1 MLWLNVSSS
10 FTKFSFSLP
19 SGRSYGRHGCNH
31 RACIAIKAGVHL
43 KPVFPPRNLGLM
55 RISRS
60 RFKHSQNPLFI
71 PQSYVKRCFV
81 NVLVIFGD
89 VWKEIV
95 FLKGLV
101 KFGEI
106 RNIKDLM

>member
-1 MLWLNVSSS
+1 MRFFL
-10 FTKFSFSLP
+10 SLLV
-19 SGRSYGRHGCNH
+19 YLL
-31 RACIAIKAGVHL
+31 KAGVHL

-60 RFKHSQNPLFI
+60 RFKHSQNPLLI

-81 NVLVIFGD
+81 NFLVIFGG

>member
-1 MLWLNVSSS
+1 MLISHFYFYFVAHLQTS
-10 FTKFSFSLP
+10 FLAK
-19 SGRSYGRHGCNH
+19 
-31 RACIAIKAGVHL
+31 RADHVNKDCIDSIVL
-43 KPVFPPRNLGLM
+43 L
-55 RISRS
+55 
-60 RFKHSQNPLFI
+60 
-71 PQSYVKRCFV
+71 YVKRCFV
-81 NVLVIFGD
+81 NFLVIFGD

>member
-1 MLWLNVSSS
+1 M
-10 FTKFSFSLP
+10 FTFGLRHYTRHTSRKFNFLL
-19 SGRSYGRHGCNH
+19 
-31 RACIAIKAGVHL
+31 KAGVHL
-43 KPVFPPRNLGLM
+43 KPVFPLLNLGLM
-55 RISRS
+55 RISRL
-60 RFKHSQNPLFI
+60 RFKQSRNSMLVS
-71 PQSYVKRCFV
+71 QSYDKRCFV
-81 NVLVIFGD
+81 NFLVIFGD

>member
-1 MLWLNVSSS
+1 
-10 FTKFSFSLP
+10 
-19 SGRSYGRHGCNH
+19 
-31 RACIAIKAGVHL
+31 
-43 KPVFPPRNLGLM
+43 M
-55 RISRS
+55 RISRL
-60 RFKHSQNPLFI
+60 RFKQSRNSMLI
-71 PQSYVKRCFV
+71 SQSYDKRCFV
-81 NVLVIFGD
+81 NFLVIFGD

>member
-1 MLWLNVSSS
+1 MHISSA
-10 FTKFSFSLP
+10 
-19 SGRSYGRHGCNH
+19 GGVRIRSCTYLHDCL
-31 RACIAIKAGVHL
+31 KAGVHL
-43 KPVFPPRNLGLM
+43 KPVFPPLSLGLM
-55 RISRS
+55 RISRL
-60 RFKHSQNPLFI
+60 RFKQSRNSMLI
-71 PQSYVKRCFV
+71 SQSYDKRCFV
-81 NVLVIFGD
+81 NFLVIFGD